1 MLIMNSVAVL
11 IAALLVPPGG
21 PHAQAQA
28 PANCPPAATIS
39 AGTAPKDA
47 AALLRLG
54 DLYYEG
60 SAVPRDYAKA
70 LAYYQLAMKT
80 GSATAKAQVGQ
91 MVALGIG
98 VPQDVQRGRELL
110 KEAAAEGNAG
120 AQLTLGDFAAT
131 GKAGF
136 MNPEEAMAS
145 YSAAADAGN
154 TWAMIKLADIYRYG
168 RFGRPMIRQA
178 AALYKR
184 AADAGNAYGELGL
197 GSMRLQRQGGSPAAG
212 RRLLASASSKGIE
225 EADVK
230 IAESYFTGRGNPRS
244 AKKAITYLRQEA
256 DKGNKA
262 ASLALIAAYR
272 DGKIDRNRRIFPR
285 DLKRASQAF
294 DTYKSRLKTDEQ
306 AQQAYLLALAAARP
320 DSFRSFYQQFDNF
333 PVDVRQSL
341 VRQSREANQQFYLY
355 AVSKKLAELGSYK
368 GKGKSTRLLFK
379 AMASYCRRVATPAF
393 CRQPPTSGYYGE
405 VLSYAFRDP
414 PVKVEDC
421 PRLTDTLYHV
431 E

>member
-1 MLIMNSVAVL
+1 MKSIAVL
-11 IAALLVPPGG
+11 IAALLVPPGA
-21 PHAQAQA
+21 AQAQTQV
-28 PANCPPAATIS
+28 PADCSLAVTIS

-54 DLYYEG
+54 DLYYKG
-60 SAVPRDYAKA
+60 GAMPRDYAKA

-91 MVALGIG
+91 MVALGLG
-98 VPQDVQRGRELL
+98 VPQDVQRGRDIL
-110 KEAAAEGNAG
+110 KEAAAAGNAS
-120 AQLTLGDFAAT
+120 AQLALGDLAAT
-131 GKAGF
+131 GKAGL
-136 MNPEEAMAS
+136 MNPAEAIAS
-145 YSAAADAGN
+145 YTAAADAGN

-168 RFGRPMIRQA
+168 RFARPKPRQA

-197 GSMRLQRQGGSPAAG
+197 GSMNLERQGGSPPAG

-225 EADVK
+225 DADVK
-230 IAESYFTGRGNPRS
+230 IADSYFTGRGNPRNS
-244 AKKAITYLRQEA
+244 KKAVAYLRQEA

-272 DGKIDRNRRIFPR
+272 DGKIDRNRRIFTR
-285 DLKRASQAF
+285 NLKLTNQAL
-294 DTYKSRLKTDEQ
+294 DAYKSRLTPDEQ

-320 DSFRSFYQQFDNF
+320 DSFQGLYQQLDSF

-355 AVSKKLAELGSYK
+355 AARNKLAELGIYK
-368 GKGKSTRLLFK
+368 GKGKSTRPLFR

-393 CRQPPTSGYYGE
+393 CQQPPTSGYYGE
-405 VLSYAFRDP
+405 ILSYAFRDP
-414 PVKVEDC
+414 PAKAEDC
-421 PRLTDTLYHV
+421 PGLTDILYQAK
-431 E
+431 